1 MKSPTQM
8 LEDIERLRAA
18 LKIVSEEASRPAD
31 QAATRIKLCGRVA
44 DVVLQQTRGYD
55 GPKES

>member
-8 LEDIERLRAA
+8 L
-18 LKIVSEEASRPAD
+18 EEASRPAD